1 MPHKLPTQ
9 THHTRTNTICSC
21 PLALSR
27 LCAVSTMWACTI
39 QPPLLKV
46 ELHFQPNR
54 CHASDLKK
62 KKKEHTTCAV
72 IYDLSKILALVF
84 RVSFQHVPSFSH
96 AVFHTETLG
105 KLFIANADHRVGK
118 SSQVWHKHWKKKK
131 KALSSIPYALMMPAE
146 RKKMLTQNDNQ
157 L

>member
-21 PLALSR
+21 PLAPSR

-62 KKKEHTTCAV
+62 KKKRTLYVCGNTTFRKSWHW
-72 IYDLSKILALVF
+72 YSEFPSNMSLVF
-84 RVSFQHVPSFSH
+84 HMQFFTQRHWESYSLQMQTIGLEKVLRSGTN
-96 AVFHTETLG
+96 TE
-105 KLFIANADHRVGK
+105 
-118 SSQVWHKHWKKKK
+118 KKK

-146 RKKMLTQNDNQ
+146 RKKDANAKW
-157 L
+157 